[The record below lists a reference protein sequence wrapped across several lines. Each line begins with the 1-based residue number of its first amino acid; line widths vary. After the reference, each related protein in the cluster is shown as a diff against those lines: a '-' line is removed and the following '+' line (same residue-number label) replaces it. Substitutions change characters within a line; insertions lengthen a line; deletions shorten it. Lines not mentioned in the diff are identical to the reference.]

1 LNNVFGFYEWPIRQA
16 APHNMTH
23 IPILCL
29 LFGGQLPVD
38 VKQQLK
44 QKLMLKFSKTH
55 PDVQQ
60 TIPLSEDSAEACPPC
75 FDFSLRT
82 SFVVTI
88 KLEVA

>member
-1 LNNVFGFYEWPIRQA
+1 MPSGSSQHDPY
-16 APHNMTH
+16 PHL
-23 IPILCL
+23 ICL
-29 LFGGQLPVD
+29 LFGGQLSLPVD

-44 QKLMLKFSKTH
+44 QKLMFKFSKTH

-75 FDFSLRT
+75 FDFSLHT